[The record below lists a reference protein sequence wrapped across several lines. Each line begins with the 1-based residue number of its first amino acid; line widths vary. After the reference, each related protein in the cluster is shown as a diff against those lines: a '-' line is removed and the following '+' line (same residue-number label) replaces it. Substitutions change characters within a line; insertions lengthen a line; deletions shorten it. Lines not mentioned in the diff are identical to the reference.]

1 MTYNPLIHKRKSIR
15 LKRFDYASEAFY
27 FITMCTQ
34 DRIHLFGEIID
45 NELILNDCGK
55 VANQCWLDIPNHF
68 PHAKLHEFVIMPN
81 HIHGIIEIVEN
92 MGIHKNLNSTSNF
105 LNSIWLVGEKN
116 FSPQLTEF
124 KSPVKTI
131 GSIVR
136 GFKIGVTKWIRN
148 EYPDSFTKNRS
159 VWQRDYFD
167 RIIRDQMEFD
177 RIEKYIFDNPKN
189 WGKDKFKKES

>member
-1 MTYNPLIHKRKSIR
+1 
-15 LKRFDYASEAFY
+15 
-27 FITMCTQ
+27 MCTQ

>member
-1 MTYNPLIHKRKSIR
+1 
-15 LKRFDYASEAFY
+15 
-27 FITMCTQ
+27 MCTQ
-34 DRIHLFGEIID
+34 DRIHLFGEIRE
-45 NELILNDCGK
+45 NEMVLNDCGR

-92 MGIHKNLNSTSNF
+92 MGIHKNLNSTSN
-105 LNSIWLVGEKN
+105 LKNSIWLVGEKN

-124 KSPVKTI
+124 KSPIKTI

-148 EYPDSFTKNRS
+148 EYPDSFTKNRF

-167 RIIRDQMEFD
+167 RIIRDQIEFD

-189 WGKDKFKKES
+189 WGKDKFK

>member
-1 MTYNPLIHKRKSIR
+1 
-15 LKRFDYASEAFY
+15 
-27 FITMCTQ
+27 
-34 DRIHLFGEIID
+34 
-45 NELILNDCGK
+45 
-55 VANQCWLDIPNHF
+55 
-68 PHAKLHEFVIMPN
+68 MPN

-92 MGIHKNLNSTSNF
+92 MGIYKNLNSTPN
-105 LNSIWLVGEKN
+105 LKNSIWLVGEKN

-124 KSPVKTI
+124 KSPIKTI

-189 WGKDKFKKES
+189 WGKDKFKKE

>member
-1 MTYNPLIHKRKSIR
+1 
-15 LKRFDYASEAFY
+15 
-27 FITMCTQ
+27 MCTQ

-45 NELILNDCGK
+45 NKMILNDCGK
-55 VANQCWLDIPNHF
+55 VAKQCWLDIPSHF

-92 MGIHKNLNSTSNF
+92 MGIHKNLSSTSD
-105 LNSIWLVGEKN
+105 LKNSVWLVGKKN
-116 FSPQLTEF
+116 FSSQLTEF
-124 KSPVKTI
+124 KSPIKTI

-148 EYPDSFTKNRS
+148 EYPKTFTKNRP

-167 RIIRDQMEFD
+167 RIIRDYMEFD

-189 WGKDKFKKES
+189 WAKDKFKDES